1 MPPAPD
7 TRSCSAH
14 LPAVLHLSSAAGG
27 GADRYVRD
35 LARDSARRH
44 YLWHT
49 GAGLDVI
56 EDLAARRF
64 FPLAET
70 ASHAA
75 GDALARFARSARL
88 GLLHLH
94 AVDAASRARI
104 TRLVSLTG
112 LPFVATLHDLGFL
125 DERAF
130 DADGMPAPDPGWTR
144 AVTAVLGAAATVIA
158 PSEFIAATARA
169 QLPGVSPVV
178 IAPGIETAV
187 ASAPPPSAAALPAA
201 YKAHAPAYAVA
212 VIGAIGPHK
221 GSGLLAPLAD
231 ALAGSSVGI
240 VVIGYTDA
248 QRTPGWS
255 IPGRLWIHGA
265 YKHTMLPA
273 WLAAYR
279 VRAVLFPN
287 RLPESFSYTLSEAW
301 AAGVPAI
308 VPQDGALGERVTR
321 HGGGFVLPTGSAAG
335 DAARLLLRL
344 FSAAGADERLRVQ
357 SQLQRPDPD
366 RVPTLEAMNR
376 AVDLLYA
383 RFAAPAPGTPDAADT
398 AAATGAAPAADPT
411 AALAPMLAA
420 NLDGFTFR
428 PELMRLA
435 GELAAA
441 REMLAAREFELANL
455 RADLAAA
462 KLWAE
467 KSAGDIAEIRAWA
480 AKLEADVGT
489 LNGALARPQ
498 ESEALLLRLPEPV
511 RNLMLKRAR
520 RGRG

>member
-70 ASHAA
+70 TSHAA

-130 DADGMPAPDPGWTR
+130 DADGMPAPDRGWTR

-169 QLPGVSPVV
+169 QLPGVSRWSSRRASRWPSRR
-178 IAPGIETAV
+178 
-187 ASAPPPSAAALPAA
+187 ASAERRGVAGGVQGARSRLRGRRHRRDRPAQ
-201 YKAHAPAYAVA
+201 
-212 VIGAIGPHK
+212 G
-221 GSGLLAPLAD
+221 
-231 ALAGSSVGI
+231 
-240 VVIGYTDA
+240 
-248 QRTPGWS
+248 QRTARTAGGRA
-255 IPGRLWIHGA
+255 GRLQRRHRRHRLHRRAANAGMEHPGA
-265 YKHTMLPA
+265 AVDPRRLRAAMLPA

-301 AAGVPAI
+301 AAGVPVI
-308 VPQDGALGERVTR
+308 VPQDGALGERVAR
-321 HGGGFVLPTGSAAG
+321 HGGGFVLPTGFAAG

-344 FSAAGADERLRVQ
+344 FSAAGVDERLRVQ

-383 RFAAPAPGTPDAADT
+383 RFAAPAPAAPGTPEAADT
-398 AAATGAAPAADPT
+398 AAATEPHRPPT
-411 AALAPMLAA
+411 
-420 NLDGFTFR
+420 R
-428 PELMRLA
+428 PPRL
-435 GELAAA
+435 
-441 REMLAAREFELANL
+441 RRC
-455 RADLAAA
+455 
-462 KLWAE
+462 
-467 KSAGDIAEIRAWA
+467 
-480 AKLEADVGT
+480 
-489 LNGALARPQ
+489 
-498 ESEALLLRLPEPV
+498 LPPISTAS
-511 RNLMLKRAR
+511 RS
-520 RGRG
+520 GPS

>member
-7 TRSCSAH
+7 TPSCSAH
-14 LPAVLHLSSAAGG
+14 LPAILHLSSAAGG

-35 LARDSARRH
+35 LARDSARQH

-70 ASHAA
+70 VSLAA

-144 AVTAVLGAAATVIA
+144 AVATVLGAAATVIA
-158 PSEFIAATARA
+158 PSEFIAAAASA

-187 ASAPPPSAAALPAA
+187 ASATPPGATALPPA
-201 YKAHAPAYAVA
+201 YKAHAPAYAIA

-221 GSGLLAPLAD
+221 GSGLLAPIAE
-231 ALAGSSVGI
+231 ALAGSNVGI

-265 YKHTMLPA
+265 YEHTLLPA

-308 VPQDGALGERVTR
+308 VPQDGALGERVAR
-321 HGGGFVLPTGSAAG
+321 HGGGFVLPAGFAAV

-344 FSAAGADERLRVQ
+344 FSAAGTDERLRVQ

-383 RFAAPAPGTPDAADT
+383 RFAAPAPATPGAADP
-398 AAATGAAPAADPT
+398 AAGTGAAQSADPT

-441 REMLAAREFELANL
+441 REMLSAREFELANV

-489 LNGALARPQ
+489 LNGALARAQ
-498 ESEALLLRLPEPV
+498 ESEALFLRLPEPV